1 MSYYDVFLK
10 VMDSLKKEEKVAAIL
25 LVGKT
30 ARVKPNQ
37 FNELNDVDLL
47 VVYESNVPFERQ
59 VENIDGVPFDIS
71 YISIFDL
78 ITQVE
83 GRSIIWVN
91 IIMGAQ
97 VYHSSNELV
106 FGIIDRVKDIYLNGT
121 TKLNKEDIEFAR
133 FSLSQKLV
141 DIENRMKDVV
151 LSSYLMQKLFNKAI
165 EDYYALNSMWLPN
178 PKNMFE
184 NLEIVDAELCHLAK
198 QFVYECTAKRQ
209 LQLLV
214 DIVTH
219 VLEPHGGRL
228 TTWKKGHYHIAQ

>member
-10 VMDSLKKEEKVAAIL
+10 VTESIKKEKIAAIL

-30 ARVKPNQ
+30 ARVKDRN
-37 FNELNDVDLL
+37 FDDLNDVDLL
-47 VVYESNVPFERQ
+47 VVYETNRSFERQ
-59 VENIDGVPFDIS
+59 VERIEGVPFDIS

-83 GRSIIWVN
+83 GRSVIWVN

-97 VYHSSNELV
+97 VYHSENELI

-121 TKLNKEDIEFAR
+121 SKLSQEDIGFVR

-151 LSSYLMQKLFNKAI
+151 LSSYLMQRLFNQI
-165 EDYYALNSMWLPN
+165 IDDFYALNAMWLPSA
-178 PKNMFE
+178 KYMFE
-184 NLEIVDAELCHLAK
+184 NLEVVDAQLCDLSK
-198 QFVYECTAKRQ
+198 QFVYECTAKGQ
-209 LQLLV
+209 LVLLEKIV
-214 DIVTH
+214 DH
-219 VLEPHGGRL
+219 VLSPFGGRL
-228 TTWKKGHYHIAQ
+228 TTWEKGHYHIAK